1 MTSELKSFDRVAH
14 VYDETRGLPPDAERA
29 VAEAIAGLVREAAP
43 SPSVLEVGIGT
54 GRIAVPLAARGI
66 RMTGIDISANMLG
79 VLRQKRTDID
89 LDGRVD
95 LILAEAA
102 HPPLRTAA
110 FDALLFVH
118 ILHLVPDAAAPLEA
132 TLPLVR
138 AGGVVIFA
146 ADSGRVALRAQAEG
160 LIRQA
165 VIDVA
170 GVDLNE
176 AGGHES
182 TRALTERFLRER
194 CTDVRSLVLA
204 RWKMASRGRTM
215 LERLARK
222 DFSSSWKIPD
232 EALPAVLERVTPA
245 LEELYGGLD
254 TDYEFERAMLA
265 TVARVP
271 PSA

>member
-54 GRIAVPLAARGI
+54 GRIAVPLAERGI
-66 RMTGIDISANMLG
+66 RMMGIDISANMLG
-79 VLRQKRTDID
+79 VLRQKRTDI
-89 LDGRVD
+89 D

-118 ILHLVPDAAAPLEA
+118 ILHLVPDAAATLEA

-138 AGGVVIFA
+138 PGGVVIFA

-165 VIDVA
+165 VLDVA
-170 GVDLNE
+170 AVDLNE

-182 TRALTERFLRER
+182 TRALTERFLREH
-194 CTDVRSLVLA
+194 CTDVRALVLA
-204 RWKMASRGRTM
+204 QWKMPSRGRTM

-254 TDYEFERAMLA
+254 TEHEIDREMRA